1 MKRYAILTLAL
12 ALCGAMLVGCGCM
25 NTGSNV
31 PTLPTNG
38 ETSAPPTRATTAPTT
53 EVTTAPTTMPQT
65 QSTEDTGMDT
75 ATDTTGTLE
84 GALDDITGQDTQEST
99 GAGDMPRGRQRG
111 MMPRG

>member
-31 PTLPTNG
+31 TTLPTNG

-53 EVTTAPTTMPQT
+53 VPTTMPET
-65 QSTEDTGMDT
+65 QVTDDTGMHG

-84 GALDDITGQDTQEST
+84 GALDDITGHVTEEAT
-99 GAGDMPRGRQRG
+99 GETDMSRGRQRG
-111 MMPRG
+111 IVPRG